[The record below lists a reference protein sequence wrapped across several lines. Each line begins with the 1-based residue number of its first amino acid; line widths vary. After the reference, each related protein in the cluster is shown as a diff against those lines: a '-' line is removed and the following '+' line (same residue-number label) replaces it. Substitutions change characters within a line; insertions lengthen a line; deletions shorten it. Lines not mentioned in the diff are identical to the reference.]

1 MKSLEE
7 DVERSIAREEAM
19 LSGEN
24 PPSPSTPSLDDI
36 QALQRSYKELKTK
49 YEVCKV
55 PPCSAYSADN
65 GYRLRSSSFA
75 RGLQMSR

>member
-55 PPCSAYSADN
+55 PPCKECSADDSC
-65 GYRLRSSSFA
+65 RLRASSFA
-75 RGLQMSR
+75 RGLRMLR